1 MNRII
6 GTMRRLDDQRG
17 AVRVE
22 DVYDTAIDDLWSAI
36 TQPARLA
43 RWMADVEGEP
53 VLGGTFHAVF
63 TSGWEGPGRVDVCE
77 APGRLLVTLS
87 PGADDETVVEAR
99 LTAEGDRTRLV
110 VEERGLPLE
119 VLHFHGAGWQAHL
132 EDLGR
137 ALAGEDSVWQPR
149 WKELTPAYEALAVP

>member
-6 GTMRRLDDQRG
+6 GTMRRLDERHG

-22 DVYDTAIDDLWSAI
+22 DVYDTAIDDLWSAV

-43 RWMADVEGEP
+43 RWIADVDGEP
-53 VLGGTFHAVF
+53 TLGDTFRAAF
-63 TSGWEGPGRVDVCE
+63 TSGWEGPARVDVCDR
-77 APGRLLVTLS
+77 PDRLLVTLS

-110 VEERGLPLE
+110 VEERGLPLD
-119 VLHFHGAGWQAHL
+119 VMHFHGAGWQAHL
-132 EDLGR
+132 EDLAR
-137 ALAGEDSVWQPR
+137 ALAGGDSVWRPR
-149 WKELTPAYEALAVP
+149 WTELTPAYEAMDVS

>member
-110 VEERGLPLE
+110 VEERGLPLD

-137 ALAGEDSVWQPR
+137 ALAGEGSTWQPR
-149 WKELTPAYEALAVP
+149 WKELTPAYEAIPVA

>member
-6 GTMRRLDDQRG
+6 GTMRRLDEQHG

-22 DVYDTAIDDLWSAI
+22 DVYDTGIDDLWAAI

-43 RWMADVEGEP
+43 RWVAAVEGEP
-53 VLGGTFHAVF
+53 TLGDTFRAAF
-63 TSGWEGPGRVDVCE
+63 TSGWEGPARVEACE
-77 APGRLLVTLS
+77 APDRLVVTLS
-87 PGADDETVVEAR
+87 PGADDETAIEAR

-132 EDLGR
+132 EDLARTLSG
-137 ALAGEDSVWQPR
+137 ADSAWQPR
-149 WKELTPAYEALAVP
+149 WKELTPDYEAMVVS